1 MDKTKTTK
9 LTQDYL
15 KECLTYDPETG
26 IFTWNERPVHH
37 FKSQGFCDHWNKRFA
52 NKDITGVSDQG
63 YIRMEINNRP
73 YKAHR
78 FAFLYMEGYLP
89 EHGVDHI
96 DRNRLNNKWI
106 NLREVGKK
114 CNGQN
119 CNLSK
124 ANKSGVTGV
133 RWDKRLNR
141 WISQIGI
148 NYERKNLGYF
158 KDLDEAVWARY
169 NEEVNNPEWS
179 CSVDSSALKYLKE
192 KGLWEK

>member
-26 IFTWNERPVHH
+26 IFTCNERPLNH
-37 FKSQGFCDHWNKRFA
+37 FIDLRTCKIWNSRFA

-63 YIRMEINNRP
+63 YIRMEIDHKP

-96 DRNRLNNKWI
+96 DRNRLNNKWS
-106 NLREVGKK
+106 NLREVGKR
-114 CNGQN
+114 CNAQN
-119 CNLSK
+119 CNLSI

-133 RWDKRLNR
+133 VWNSNR
-141 WISQIGI
+141 GKWVSRIVINSKQKHIGSFE
-148 NYERKNLGYF
+148 NF
-158 KDLDEAVWARY
+158 DDAVMARY
-169 NEEVNNPEWS
+169 QEEVNNPLWT
-179 CSVDSSALKYLKE
+179 CSVDSPALKYLKE
-192 KGLWEK
+192 KGLWQI